1 MKRIAML
8 AMALTMAM
16 VMVLPVGAND
26 TQQADTTTKDI
37 LLIAP
42 APTVMAPPILIAPAP
57 TAAPMYEV
65 VKGDCLWSI
74 AREQLGSGSRW
85 EEIYQLNQDVIAAP
99 ELIFPGQQLRL
110 PA

>member
-1 MKRIAML
+1 ML
-8 AMALTMAM
+8 AMALTMALAM
-16 VMVLPVGAND
+16 VIPVGADHTELPAAEAGNV
-26 TQQADTTTKDI
+26 

-57 TAAPMYEV
+57 TAAPVYEV

-85 EEIYQLNQDVIAAP
+85 EEIYQLNQDVIADPAR
-99 ELIFPGQQLRL
+99 IFPGQQLRL